1 MLPKAS
7 VVPAVVA
14 PSSPCMAS
22 CGTPQSPC
30 NLFAYSNDWAWARL
44 HSAGEVLSL
53 FGCLCQS
60 FLLLSFYVALHKD
73 WTCVE
78 KLSLMHELDAVVQLL
93 WANSRQ
99 ISPVCEPTGADHS
112 NAFCVHLVLLTFNW
126 WSIIMFKLLCA
137 VCSEFWGVLSMLH
150 SLISFGKTRPLFS
163 AVNTAKNWDVW
174 PVTTFAAEKC
184 RVPAIPPHETKPDG
198 DATFLCVFFWFCFL
212 NRSGHIRTYRLLS
225 LRLSQF
231 GHISVLVDNP
241 TV

>member
-112 NAFCVHLVLLTFNW
+112 NPFCVHLVLLTFNLMIHNHVQVALCCLFRVLRCSVHVAFLDFFRKNLDPLW
-126 WSIIMFKLLCA
+126 PFERPRPRWHQPQSQAPEFVNGVALLE
-137 VCSEFWGVLSMLH
+137 SDGIRWFVLS
-150 SLISFGKTRPLFS
+150 
-163 AVNTAKNWDVW
+163 
-174 PVTTFAAEKC
+174 
-184 RVPAIPPHETKPDG
+184 
-198 DATFLCVFFWFCFL
+198 
-212 NRSGHIRTYRLLS
+212 
-225 LRLSQF
+225 
-231 GHISVLVDNP
+231 LVMS
-241 TV
+241 

>member
-1 MLPKAS
+1 MLPEAS

-112 NAFCVHLVLLTFNW
+112 NPFCVHLVLLTFNW

-150 SLISFGKTRPLFS
+150 SLISFGKTLTHFDLLRGP
-163 AVNTAKNWDVW
+163 D
-174 PVTTFAAEKC
+174 
-184 RVPAIPPHETKPDG
+184 PADIS
-198 DATFLCVFFWFCFL
+198 
-212 NRSGHIRTYRLLS
+212 RS
-225 LRLSQF
+225 LRHQNS
-231 GHISVLVDNP
+231 
-241 TV
+241 